1 MDINSIKSNLE
12 MNNFYFSNY
21 SFTREKCISNGRYN
35 INVEKYIKK
44 IDIHEY
50 HVILQTSIKK
60 SDISLNVIA
69 EADFIFNSPTI
80 LDEEKIIKQNAV
92 AIMFPFVRSQIT
104 LMTSQ
109 PGMTPIVLPTINT
122 AKL

>member
-21 SFTREKCISNGRYN
+21 SFTREKCISNGKYN

-80 LDEEKIIKQNAV
+80 LDEEKIIKH
-92 AIMFPFVRSQIT
+92 
-104 LMTSQ
+104 
-109 PGMTPIVLPTINT
+109 
-122 AKL
+122 

>member
-21 SFTREKCISNGRYN
+21 SFTREKCISNGKYN

-60 SDISLNVIA
+60 SNNIN
-69 EADFIFNSPTI
+69 DFTTWNDSNSFTY
-80 LDEEKIIKQNAV
+80 N
-92 AIMFPFVRSQIT
+92 
-104 LMTSQ
+104 
-109 PGMTPIVLPTINT
+109 
-122 AKL
+122 